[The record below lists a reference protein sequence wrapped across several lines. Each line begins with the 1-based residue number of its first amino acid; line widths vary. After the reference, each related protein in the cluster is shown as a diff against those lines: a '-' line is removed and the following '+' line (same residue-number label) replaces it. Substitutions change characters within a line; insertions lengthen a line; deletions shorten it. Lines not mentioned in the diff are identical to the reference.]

1 MSTQPSNKTVPAPDI
16 SAEDRGNLRHMLG
29 IASNVPKKQWGY
41 RNYYASSVSDMPSMT
56 RLEAAGLVRRGRPY
70 EDAYYF
76 HATEAGC
83 LAVGLSAKQCQNALN
98 G

>member
-1 MSTQPSNKTVPAPDI
+1 MSTKPSSKTVPAPDI
-16 SAEDRGNLRHMLG
+16 SAEDMSNLRHMLG
-29 IASNVPKKQWGY
+29 VARNVPKKQWGY
-41 RNYYASSVSDMPSMT
+41 RNYYASSVSDMPSMR
-56 RLEAAGLVRRGRPY
+56 RLEVAGLVRRGRPY

-83 LAVGLSAKQCQNALN
+83 LAVGLSAKQRQDAMN

>member
-1 MSTQPSNKTVPAPDI
+1 MSAKQSHKKVPGPDI
-16 SAEDRGNLRHMLG
+16 GAEDMDNLRHMLG
-29 IASNVPKKQWGY
+29 VANNVPKKRWGY
-41 RNYYASSVSDMPSMT
+41 RNYYASSISDMPNMI

-76 HATEAGC
+76 HATESGC
-83 LAVGLSAKQCQNALN
+83 LAVGLSAKQRQDAMN

>member
-1 MSTQPSNKTVPAPDI
+1 MSTCNPSDTDI
-16 SAEDRGNLRHMLG
+16 EDMDNLRHMLG
-29 IASNVPKKQWGY
+29 IGWHIRTKHWGF
-41 RNYYASSVSDMPSMT
+41 RNYFASSVSDMPSMM

-83 LAVGLSAKQCQNALN
+83 VAAGLSAKQTRETLL
-98 G
+98 GG

>member
-1 MSTQPSNKTVPAPDI
+1 MSTKPSSKTVPAPDI
-16 SAEDRGNLRHMLG
+16 GAEDMRNLRHMLG
-29 IASNVPKKQWGY
+29 VARNVPKKQWGY
-41 RNYYASSVSDMPSMT
+41 RNYYASSVSDMPSMR
-56 RLEAAGLVRRGRPY
+56 RLEVAGLVRRGRPY

-83 LAVGLSAKQCQNALN
+83 LAVGLSAKQRQDAMN

>member
-1 MSTQPSNKTVPAPDI
+1 MSAGNPSHV
-16 SAEDRGNLRHMLG
+16 SAEDMENLRHMLG
-29 IASNVPKKQWGY
+29 VGRHIPKRQWGF
-41 RNYYASSVSDMPSMT
+41 RNYYAPSAGDMPSMR

-83 LAVGLSAKQCQNALN
+83 MAAGLYGKQQQNAL
-98 G
+98 GG

>member
-1 MSTQPSNKTVPAPDI
+1 MSQNLSPETVLAPDI
-16 SAEDRGNLRHMLG
+16 SAEDMDNLRHMLG
-29 IASNVPKKQWGY
+29 IARNVPKKQWGY

-56 RLEAAGLVRRGRPY
+56 RLETAGLVRRGRPY

-83 LAVGLSAKQCQNALN
+83 LAVGLSAEQRQDALN